1 MSLVKDAGLQ
11 SLHTH
16 LGCKMSQAPQIL
28 EKALNGA
35 TAVSQ
40 SCYRIRTSAIQEFR
54 DNEIEFCADW
64 AQRFQEMGN
73 IESELNGFLTPASED
88 LKKLQDDAMAQIS
101 FQHPAL
107 KCLNFIPYILTGLTL
122 FKIWAVPLMA
132 ILTPL
137 LVWVL
142 PYIFLKFFYKLPIS
156 AEQYTQI
163 VRLMMSGNPFQF
175 KPTEEGGIAPV
186 IPSSFTFKSILQ
198 NGVMFFS
205 FAHGLIQP
213 IQNAMHL
220 YKTDQTL
227 YENGAKAIRF
237 YELYKG
243 FLHEMTLMNQVDFPF
258 RESLDDMDVEDPRR
272 AIHLLIEQP
281 ERFRIAC
288 RDIADLEVVWRIS
301 KAPFLSPAMII
312 EQGDFPLFQVAG
324 ATDLSLLTSSSDPV
338 SSTVE
343 FTGVDHHAV
352 LTGPNGGGK
361 SSFLRALLQ
370 CVLIGQAYGVAPADK
385 MVLRRFGWIS
395 SGLRLQDAPGTRS
408 MFETEVAFAARLLRL
423 SHERGPGF
431 VIYDELFHSTN
442 PPDGIRTAKVFLK
455 QLWSRSNILS
465 VVSTHVFDLVEAAP
479 ESVQRLCCQA
489 TQMPD
494 GKLKLFYAVNK
505 GVCRLSS
512 VQSIWERFG
521 LVGSAPRVP
530 AAKP

>member
-1 MSLVKDAGLQ
+1 MGLIKDAGLEK
-11 SLHTH
+11 LHMH
-16 LGCKMSQAPQIL
+16 LGCKMAQAPQIL

-40 SCYRIRTSAIQEFR
+40 NCYQIRTSAISKFHENE
-54 DNEIEFCADW
+54 NEICADW
-64 AQRFQEMGN
+64 GQRFQEMAN
-73 IESELNGFLTPASED
+73 IESELNEFLLPASED

-107 KCLNFIPYILTGLTL
+107 KCLNFIPYILTGITL

-163 VRLMMSGNPFQF
+163 IRLLMSGNPFNF
-175 KPTEEGGIAPV
+175 KPTEGGGVAPT
-186 IPSSFTFKSILQ
+186 IPSSLTFKSVLQ
-198 NGVMFFS
+198 NGVMIFS
-205 FAHGLIQP
+205 FAHSLIQP
-213 IQNAMHL
+213 VQNAMHL

-243 FLHEMTLMNQVDFPF
+243 FVAEMTLMNQVNFPF
-258 RESLDDMDVEDPRR
+258 RESLDDMDVRDPRR
-272 AIHLLIEQP
+272 AIHLLMEQP

-301 KAPFLSPAMII
+301 RAHFLNPVLVI
-312 EQGDFPLFQVAG
+312 ERGEFPLFQVAG

-361 SSFLRALLQ
+361 SSFLRSLLQ
-370 CVLIGQAYGVAPADK
+370 CVLIAQAYGVAPADK

-395 SGLRLQDAPGTRS
+395 SGLRLQDAPGTLS
-408 MFETEVAFAARLLRL
+408 MFETEVAFASRILRL
-423 SHERGPGF
+423 SHSRGPGF

-455 QLWSRSNILS
+455 QLWSRPDVLS
-465 VVSTHVFDLVEAAP
+465 VVSTHVFDLVESAP

-489 TQMPD
+489 SVTPD
-494 GKLKLFYAVNK
+494 GKLKLLYAVEK

-512 VQSIWERFG
+512 VKSIWERFG
-521 LVGSAPRVP
+521 LTSSV
-530 AAKP
+530 